1 MAAAATDLDTHASLV
16 EAMKAQKEWTKALVF
31 DGDGNFV
38 AGTVKPLDGEISA
51 FLRLYDDRDTTMGS
65 GIVLLNEQYDVHRFH
80 PPLIYGRKG
89 DPAKEEGEGI
99 ALCKVDKKVP
109 LYCMITY
116 VFPTLSAR
124 AVPQLQAFCT
134 QHLAN

>member
-1 MAAAATDLDTHASLV
+1 MAAVPPETDVVGLV
-16 EAMKAQKEWTKALVF
+16 DAMKAQKEWTKAIVF
-31 DGDGNFV
+31 DHEGNFI

-51 FLRLYDDRDTTMGS
+51 YLRLYDDRDTTMGT
-65 GIVLLNEQYDVHRFH
+65 GIVFLNEQYDVHRFH

-99 ALCKVDKKVP
+99 ALCKVEKKVP
-109 LYCMITY
+109 VYCMITY

-124 AVPQLQAFCT
+124 VVPQLQAFCA
-134 QHLAN
+134 QHLAQ